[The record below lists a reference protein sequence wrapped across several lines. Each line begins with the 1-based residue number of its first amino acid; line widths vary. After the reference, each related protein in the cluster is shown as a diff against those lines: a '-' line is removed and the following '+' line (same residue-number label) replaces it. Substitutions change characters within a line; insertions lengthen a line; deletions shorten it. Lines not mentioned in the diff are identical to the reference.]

1 MAGGTSAFN
10 MKQSS
15 EDNRSIK
22 PARSK
27 MGDNPYSKKGI
38 SIDKRNPSNYR
49 ELIQHRFWRK
59 AFSQKITFV
68 YYLILGVLI
77 ISAMVYLMIFR

>member
-59 AFSQKITFV
+59 DFSQKITFV

>member
-22 PARSK
+22 PARGK

-38 SIDKRNPSNYR
+38 SIEKRNPSNYR
-49 ELIQHRFWRK
+49 ELIQHRFFRK

-68 YYLILGVLI
+68 YYLTLGILI
-77 ISAMVYLMIFR
+77 ISVIVFLMFFR